1 MNRMFAVALLLV
13 LVATFACRN
22 DGQDGAVSVE
32 RPTALGASVATV
44 TLGSFV
50 ETVDAV
56 GVVTVRPGRVAA
68 LSAPATTRVSRVFVS
83 AGANVRAGQILVEFE
98 QPPFQA
104 AATSAEAALAAA
116 ESALKR
122 AQRLVEAGVLP
133 RRDAEVAAADA
144 AQARLQAITARRASE
159 LSRLRSP
166 IGGTVIR
173 MTAELGAGVDQGQT
187 LVEVADPSA
196 LDVLLNVAPA
206 EAARVHVGQS
216 VSLYTGAG
224 ADVMAKPV
232 ATAVV
237 ADVGAMVDSASRGI
251 VVRLRV
257 LTGARALRL
266 GATLFARVRVAEH
279 ANALMV
285 PLEALVPTGEGYH
298 VFVVD
303 SGGMALV
310 RAVTVGGRSDVSAW
324 ITDGLAANERVVT
337 RGAFG
342 MDDSVRVESVK
353 P

>member
-13 LVATFACRN
+13 LVATFACRK

-133 RRDAEVAAADA
+133 RRDAEVAAAGQIDLAEVHAVTPDCCVEHQSLIVA
-144 AQARLQAITARRASE
+144 ARI
-159 LSRLRSP
+159 
-166 IGGTVIR
+166 
-173 MTAELGAGVDQGQT
+173 
-187 LVEVADPSA
+187 ADPQLHGKSVQ
-196 LDVLLNVAPA
+196 LSFWQWIRPVL
-206 EAARVHVGQS
+206 VH
-216 VSLYTGAG
+216 
-224 ADVMAKPV
+224 
-232 ATAVV
+232 
-237 ADVGAMVDSASRGI
+237 
-251 VVRLRV
+251 RV
-257 LTGARALRL
+257 L
-266 GATLFARVRVAEH
+266 
-279 ANALMV
+279 
-285 PLEALVPTGEGYH
+285 
-298 VFVVD
+298 
-303 SGGMALV
+303 
-310 RAVTVGGRSDVSAW
+310 GRDH
-324 ITDGLAANERVVT
+324 E
-337 RGAFG
+337 
-342 MDDSVRVESVK
+342 E
-353 P
+353 